1 MHADVCRPGKGR
13 KRRYVFPAAFV
24 LHSLRHTALTRL
36 GEAGADAFTIMMQG
50 GNSSVTISQRYVHPT
65 PETVELVYDR
75 LAALNS
81 RVLEASSGQS

>member
-1 MHADVCRPGKGR
+1 
-13 KRRYVFPAAFV
+13 
-24 LHSLRHTALTRL
+24 
-36 GEAGADAFTIMMQG
+36 MMQA